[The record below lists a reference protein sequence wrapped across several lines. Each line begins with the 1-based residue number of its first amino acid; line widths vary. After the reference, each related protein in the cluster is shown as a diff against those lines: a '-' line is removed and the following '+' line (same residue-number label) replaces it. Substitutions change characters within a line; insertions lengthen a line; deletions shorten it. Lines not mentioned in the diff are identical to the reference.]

1 MSEESPRGGYKVLL
15 VPADQITALSDGL
28 PQMATVAAESSVC
41 NCDDFK
47 AGPFEVVGDV
57 GPDRQMTMTRA
68 MLEQIEI
75 IG

>member
-1 MSEESPRGGYKVLL
+1 MSNESPRGGYKLLL

-28 PQMATVAAESSVC
+28 PQQATVAAESSVC
-41 NCDDFK
+41 NCDNFW

-57 GPDRQMTMTRA
+57 GPDRQMRMSRL

-75 IG
+75 ID